1 MAGKKQQKAT
11 KAPREKKAKAEGEMC
26 VEETDEEEGEM
37 ATSGEQQNEEGHTAV
52 AAKRRMAQPT
62 KKARKPEFLG
72 EPVPADEAC
81 ANWPQRYQ
89 RASPMRY
96 ALDPSPIR
104 LALTLLLPAPVGL
117 MWTRLRA

>member
-1 MAGKKQQKAT
+1 M
-11 KAPREKKAKAEGEMC
+11 
-26 VEETDEEEGEM
+26 EEPDEEEGEM
-37 ATSGEQQNEEGHTAV
+37 ATFGEQQNEEGHAAV
-52 AAKRRMAQPT
+52 AAKRRMERPT

-81 ANWPQRYQ
+81 ANWPQCYHC
-89 RASPMRY
+89 ASPMRY